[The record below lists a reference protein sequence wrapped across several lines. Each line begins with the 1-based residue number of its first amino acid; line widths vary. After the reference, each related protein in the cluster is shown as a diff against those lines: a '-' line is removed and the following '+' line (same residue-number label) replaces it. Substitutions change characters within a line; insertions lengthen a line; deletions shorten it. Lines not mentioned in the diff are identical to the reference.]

1 MTTAITTTNG
11 RRDQDAAL
19 LEQVLI
25 GGNLAQLNPTQRV
38 SYYRAVCN
46 SLGLNHLTKP
56 FEYMTLNGKLVLYAK
71 KDCAEQ
77 LRERDK
83 VSITRL
89 EKEVVDGVY
98 VVTAYVRN
106 KDGRED
112 SDIGAVS
119 IEGLKGEAKSNAM
132 MKAITKAKRR
142 ATLSICGLGFLDET
156 EIDSIPDARP
166 VPVNVETGEIM
177 EPRPVIQKPAPTA
190 IGTPANIPTNPNAML
205 SLVNSRVE
213 VPYDNVYH
221 LFEALKQEYG
231 NDKWSWPKGSDTAGW
246 QDTYARAVAHAARK
260 TEPADELTEAAA

>member
-1 MTTAITTTNG
+1 MTTAITPA
-11 RRDQDAAL
+11 RRDEDAAL

-25 GGNLAQLNPTQRV
+25 GGNLAQLSASQRV

-83 VSITRL
+83 VSITKL

-98 VVTAYVRN
+98 VVTAYARN
-106 KDGRED
+106 KDSRED

-142 ATLSICGLGFLDET
+142 VTLSICGLGFLDET

-166 VPVNVETGEIM
+166 VAVNLETGEIVDA
-177 EPRPVIQKPAPTA
+177 RPVGQKPTPTA
-190 IGTPANIPTNPNAML
+190 
-205 SLVNSRVE
+205 SQ
-213 VPYDNVYH
+213 
-221 LFEALKQEYG
+221 QEYTRLYSKLIDLG
-231 NDKWSWPKGSDTAGW
+231 MTPEKDGKVLPPSLPPAVPEGRVQAAVD
-246 QDTYARAVAHAARK
+246 YLRALCVQAEDMGQPAAV
-260 TEPADELTEAAA
+260 EAAA